1 MSIEPGTYRLRPGN
15 GTLSVRTGRTGAA
28 AKAGHDLLLHI
39 TAWQATLE
47 VGEDPAQTSIV
58 LDADA
63 TSLRVR
69 EGTGGMQALGD
80 DDKASIEE
88 TIDDD
93 VLKRQGIEFRSTA
106 VQTAADGSRIS
117 VQGELTLVGK
127 ARPIAFDLTVDDDGK
142 LSGRAVV
149 KQTDWGITPYSAL
162 FGALKVSD
170 EVEVVID
177 ASLPSNVEV
186 WMSSNE
192 EIRPRELKPALLE
205 LDGISRASVEAQY
218 RLYKGYVNKRNEIL
232 GKLAAADLG
241 SANQVY
247 SELRALK
254 VELSFAIGGIKNHEI
269 YFEHLGG
276 GGGDPKGAV
285 ADLIRRDFGSAEA
298 WRSDLKATGMAGR
311 GWAWTAYD
319 WDEGRLFNYIGDAQD
334 TFPIWNATPLVA
346 LDVDEHAYFL
356 DFQTDRGA
364 YIDAFFDNLDW
375 AVVNDWVSKYQI
387 PLK

>member
-28 AKAGHDLLLHI
+28 AKAGHDLLLHV

-93 VLKRQGIEFRSTA
+93 ILKRQGIEFRSTT

-142 LSGRAVV
+142 LSGSAVV

-192 EIRPRELKPALLE
+192 EIRPRQLKPALLE

-218 RLYKGYVNKRNEIL
+218 RLYQGYVNKRNEIL

-254 VELSFAIGGIKNHEI
+254 VELSFAIGGIKNHEV

-276 GGGDPKGAV
+276 DGGDPKGV
-285 ADLIRRDFGSAEA
+285 VGDLIKRDFGSAEA

-319 WDEGRLFNYIGDAQD
+319 WDEGRLFNCIGDAQD